1 MPGELPLAEAGSPP
15 PSTRAADRRGMI
27 HSVRVRLAAWYA
39 GTFAVF
45 VLVFAVAAY
54 WFLGHTTRE
63 RIDEHLAETAD
74 AAGVALMKERA
85 LAAGEGTAA
94 RTVVED
100 FAFRDVG
107 VAIYDGESGA
117 LMAASPAYPAI
128 AGTTATA
135 WSVSPR
141 FIQGTAP
148 LLRTLRVRGEG
159 ISAYAIPL
167 RDGSRLFVIE
177 TTQPLRAQTAALA
190 EARTALLIGIP
201 LGLVLATLGGY
212 FLGRKSLQPVVAMG
226 DAAARIGATTLRER
240 LPVVNPRDELGRLAA
255 VFNDLLGR
263 LDRSFEQQRRFMADA
278 SHELRTPVAI
288 IKGEAELA
296 LSRDERSLTELREA
310 LATVHGESRRLTRIV
325 DDLFLLARANAGD
338 QPLVAEPLYLEE
350 VAAES
355 VHAARTLAAAAGVA
369 LRYVPEGELPFRG
382 DEGLLRRMLDNLLG
396 NAIKFSPH
404 GAKVDVTATR
414 ANGSYILEVRD
425 QGPGIPVEAQ
435 PRIFERFY
443 RARPGATGGAVR
455 DWSAGAGLGLPIA
468 RWIAE
473 AHGGRLDLTH
483 SDGTGTTFTAR
494 LPTPVMTTASGEASA
509 PSA

>member
-1 MPGELPLAEAGSPP
+1 
-15 PSTRAADRRGMI
+15 MI
-27 HSVRVRLAAWYA
+27 HSVRLRLAAWYA

-63 RIDEHLAETAD
+63 RIDEHLAETAR
-74 AAGVALMKERA
+74 AAGAALEKERMLIA
-85 LAAGEGTAA
+85 DDSIAAT
-94 RTVVED
+94 RVVDD

-107 VAIYDGESGA
+107 VAIYDGDSRA
-117 LMAASPAYPAI
+117 LLAASEPYPDA
-128 AGTTATA
+128 ARTGATA
-135 WSVSPR
+135 WSASPE
-141 FIQGTAP
+141 FLHGNAP
-148 LLRTLRVRGEG
+148 LLRTLSDSGEG
-159 ISAYAIPL
+159 ISAYAVPL
-167 RDGSRLFVIE
+167 RIESRLFVIE
-177 TTQPLRAQTAALA
+177 VTQPLLAHTAALA
-190 EARTALLIGIP
+190 EARIALLIGIP
-201 LGLVLATLGGY
+201 LGLILATVGGY
-212 FLGRKSLQPVVAMG
+212 LLGRKSLQPVVAMG

-296 LSRDERSLTELREA
+296 LSREERSLAELRVA

-355 VHAARTLAAAAGVA
+355 VHAARTLAAAAGVSV
-369 LRYVPEGELPFRG
+369 RYLPEGELPFKG
-382 DEGLLRRMLDNLLG
+382 DAGLLRRMMDNLVG
-396 NAIKFSPH
+396 NAIKFSPR
-404 GAKVDVTATR
+404 GSTVDVTATSTD
-414 ANGSYILEVRD
+414 GVHTIEVRD
-425 QGPGIPVEAQ
+425 TGPGIPSEAQ

-443 RARPGATGGAVR
+443 RVHPEQDGATAR

-473 AHGGRLDLTH
+473 AHGGQLDLTR
-483 SDGTGTTFTAR
+483 SDASGSTFTVR
-494 LPTPVMTTASGEASA
+494 LPAR
-509 PSA
+509 

>member
-1 MPGELPLAEAGSPP
+1 MML
-15 PSTRAADRRGMI
+15 

-45 VLVFAVAAY
+45 VLIFALAAY

-63 RIDEHLAETAD
+63 RIDEHLAETAA
-74 AAGVALMKERA
+74 AAGTAFAKQR
-85 LAAGEGTAA
+85 LAMRSDSAA
-94 RTVVED
+94 ASSVVQD

-117 LMAASPAYPAI
+117 LMAASGAYPAI

-135 WSVSPR
+135 WSASPA
-141 FIQGTAP
+141 FMQGGEP
-148 LLRTLRVRGEG
+148 LLRTLRAAGEG

-167 RDGSRLFVIE
+167 RGEDHVVVIE
-177 TTQPLRAQTAALA
+177 TTQPLRAHTAALA
-190 EARTALLIGIP
+190 EARMALLIGIP
-201 LGLVLATLGGY
+201 LGLLLATVGGY
-212 FLGRKSLQPVVAMG
+212 LLGRKSLQPVVAMG

-278 SHELRTPVAI
+278 SHELRTPVSI

-296 LSRDERSLTELREA
+296 LSRDERSLAELREA

-338 QPLVAEPLYLEE
+338 QPLVSEPLYLEE
-350 VAAES
+350 VASES
-355 VHAARTLAAAAGVA
+355 VHAARTLAAAAGVSI
-369 LRYVPEGELPFRG
+369 RYVPEGELPFRG
-382 DEGLLRRMLDNLLG
+382 DEGLLRRMMDNLLG
-396 NAIKFSPH
+396 NAIKFSGR
-404 GAKVDVTATR
+404 GATVDVAATR
-414 ANGSYILEVRD
+414 SNGSYIIEVRD
-425 QGPGIPVEAQ
+425 EGPGIPADAQ

-443 RARPGATGGAVR
+443 RARPGQGDGATR

-473 AHGGRLDLTH
+473 AHGGRLELTH
-483 SDGTGTTFTAR
+483 SDASGSTFTAR
-494 LPTPVMTTASGEASA
+494 LPAAPGNSA
-509 PSA
+509 PET

>member
-1 MPGELPLAEAGSPP
+1 MML
-15 PSTRAADRRGMI
+15 
-27 HSVRVRLAAWYA
+27 HSVRLRLAAWYA

-63 RIDEHLAETAD
+63 RIDEHLAETAH
-74 AAGVALMKERA
+74 AAGTALEKERMQIA
-85 LAAGEGTAA
+85 DDSIAAT
-94 RTVVED
+94 RVVED

-107 VAIYDGESGA
+107 VAIYDGDSRR
-117 LMAASPAYPAI
+117 LLAASAPYPAV
-128 AGTTATA
+128 AASSATA
-135 WSVSPR
+135 WSASPDFVR
-141 FIQGTAP
+141 DSMP
-148 LLRTLRVRGEG
+148 LLRTLASDGEG
-159 ISAYAIPL
+159 ISAYAAPL
-167 RDGSRLFVIE
+167 RIGQQHFVIE
-177 TTQPLRAQTAALA
+177 ATQPLRAHTAALA
-190 EARTALLIGIP
+190 EARIALLIGIP
-201 LGLVLATLGGY
+201 LGLILATVGGY
-212 FLGRKSLQPVVAMG
+212 LLGRKSLQPVVAMG

-240 LPVVNPRDELGRLAA
+240 LPVVNPRDELGRLAGA
-255 VFNDLLGR
+255 FNELLGR

-296 LSRDERSLTELREA
+296 LSREERPLAELRDA

-355 VHAARTLAAAAGVA
+355 VHAARTLAAAAGVSV
-369 LRYVPEGELPFRG
+369 RYLPEGELPFHG
-382 DEGLLRRMLDNLLG
+382 DEGLLRRMMDNLIG
-396 NAIKFSPH
+396 NAIKFSPR
-404 GAKVDVTATR
+404 GATVDVAATS
-414 ANGSYILEVRD
+414 ADGVYTIEVRD
-425 QGPGIPVEAQ
+425 SGPGIPADAQ

-443 RARPGATGGAVR
+443 RARPEQDGASAR

-473 AHGGRLDLTH
+473 AHGGQLDLTR
-483 SDGTGTTFTAR
+483 SDRTGSTFTVR
-494 LPTPVMTTASGEASA
+494 LPAR
-509 PSA
+509 